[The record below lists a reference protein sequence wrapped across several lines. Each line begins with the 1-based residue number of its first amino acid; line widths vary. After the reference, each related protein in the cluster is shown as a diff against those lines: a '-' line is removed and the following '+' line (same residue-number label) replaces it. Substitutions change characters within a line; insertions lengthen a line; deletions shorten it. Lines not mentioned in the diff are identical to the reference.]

1 MEKFLRKAE
10 LLVGAT
16 AFFRRVFLFFDGAK
30 IWKRFDLSKY
40 YRNIFWRELHNVFF
54 YNDKNK
60 AISRVLLFSADF

>member
-1 MEKFLRKAE
+1 MLTYIA
-10 LLVGAT
+10 LI
-16 AFFRRVFLFFDGAK
+16 FFDVAK

-40 YRNIFWRELHNVFF
+40 YRNIFWKELHNVFF

>member
-1 MEKFLRKAE
+1 MFNLYCSY
-10 LLVGAT
+10 
-16 AFFRRVFLFFDGAK
+16 FFDGTK